1 MSRTRRD
8 REFAR
13 FVEER
18 SPRLLLLA
26 RHLCG
31 DPHLA
36 EDLTQ
41 AVLEKVYLKW
51 ARVSAAE
58 DPYLYVRRMLVNLNN
73 DRLRKRPWNETP
85 VAFTP
90 DRADLAA
97 DPRPSAARDQNVLLD
112 RLALHRALAELT
124 PRERAVVVLR
134 YLEDLT
140 EADTAAELG
149 IRIGTVKS
157 ACSRALG
164 KLREFART
172 THDEEVG

>member
-1 MSRTRRD
+1 MSRAQRD

-13 FVEER
+13 FVQER

-31 DPHLA
+31 DPDLA

-41 AVLEKVYLKW
+41 TVLEKVYLKW

-58 DPYLYVRRMLVNLNN
+58 DPYLYVRRMLVNANN
-73 DRLRKRPWNETP
+73 DRLRKRPWRENP

-90 DRADLAA
+90 DRADLAS
-97 DPRPSAARDQNVLLD
+97 DPRHPSAPEQSVLLD

-140 EADTAAELG
+140 EAATAAELG

-157 ACSRALG
+157 ACHRALG
-164 KLREFART
+164 KLREFARAD
-172 THDEEVG
+172 DEEVR

>member
-1 MSRTRRD
+1 MSRAQRD
-8 REFAR
+8 REFSR

-18 SPRLLLLA
+18 SARLLLLA

-31 DPHLA
+31 DQNLA

-41 AVLEKVYLKW
+41 TVLEKVYLKW

-58 DPYLYVRRMLVNLNN
+58 NPYLYVRRMLVNANN
-73 DRLRKRPWNETP
+73 DRLRKQPWRENP

-90 DRADLAA
+90 DRADVAGDARVAA
-97 DPRPSAARDQNVLLD
+97 GTDQGVLLD
-112 RLALHRALAELT
+112 RLVLERALAELT

-134 YLEDLT
+134 YLEDLS

-149 IRIGTVKS
+149 IRVGTVKS
-157 ACSRALG
+157 ACHRALG
-164 KLREFART
+164 KLRDVSRT
-172 THDEEVG
+172 AGDKEVR

>member
-1 MSRTRRD
+1 MSSAQRD

-41 AVLEKVYLKW
+41 TVLEKVYLKW

-58 DPYLYVRRMLVNLNN
+58 DPYLYVRRMLVNSNN
-73 DRLRKRPWNETP
+73 DRLRKQPWREHP

-90 DRADLAA
+90 DRAAA
-97 DPRPSAARDQNVLLD
+97 GSDRPTATDQAMLLD
-112 RLALHRALAELT
+112 RLALHRALADLT

-149 IRIGTVKS
+149 IRVGTVKS
-157 ACSRALG
+157 ACNRALG
-164 KLREFART
+164 KLREFSRLAD
-172 THDEEVG
+172 DEEVR